1 MLGNRIAGLVLG
13 ASLGL
18 TAGAALADDV
28 VTLNVWSDTPRLSMF
43 DLFDKTHDKV
53 KLKVVT
59 VAPAD
64 LVAKIQL
71 ALRAKSEIPDV
82 IFMSDIAYTA
92 QLSTRQSNYLM
103 DLTDKVPK
111 ALQDQFYPNG
121 NAPCWVNGKLLCLRN
136 DLAHM
141 IVWYDKDAM
150 KALGKDVPATWEDF
164 EKLGA
169 DLAPKGLALGTGV
182 EAWPVYAT
190 LMSDGCDLALPVEGK
205 PDTLKINLTTDKC
218 LKPARLIDAMV
229 KNGSLTKIGPFEPD
243 FVTLAK
249 GGKIP
254 LLIGPTWFG
263 EYVIKPT
270 YQWPAGKLAAAT
282 SLKWEDQKQPLTWSW
297 GGGTYGGWRNTAHP
311 DRGGATDRMDGDRR
325 RQPDQRRDAARA
337 PALGRS
343 LGRAPEEGRL
353 LRRRQSVR
361 HRGRRRGLQPSRL
374 RQPAL
379 LRRRRGHQDRQQ
391 SGGERRL
398 GGSLA
403 ARVADRADQPRQA
416 ERLHGRAIRLRPSA
430 RALAM
435 DSVGDK
441 RQRGGLC
448 RRAPAQDAAEQP
460 ARQRRGLSAADALYP
475 AARSCSA
482 FSPWPMRSG

>member
-1 MLGNRIAGLVLG
+1 MLGNRIVGRIAGIVLG
-13 ASLGL
+13 AGLGL

-141 IVWYDKDAM
+141 IVWYDKDAL

-169 DLAPKGLALGTGV
+169 DLGPKGLALGTGV

-282 SLKWEDQKQPLTWSW
+282 SLKWEDQSQPLTWSW

-311 DRGGATDRMDGDRR
+311 AEVVQLIEWMATDVGNQTNAVTLPAH
-325 RQPDQRRDAARA
+325 QPSAEAWGARLKKDAYYADDKVFDTEAGAAKFSHPGYASLRFSVA
-337 PALGRS
+337 DAVTKTVSKAVASGGSAEASLPALQTE
-343 LGRAPEEGRL
+343 LTN
-353 LRRRQSVR
+353 
-361 HRGRRRGLQPSRL
+361 
-374 RQPAL
+374 
-379 LRRRRGHQDRQQ
+379 
-391 SGGERRL
+391 
-398 GGSLA
+398 LA
-403 ARVADRADQPRQA
+403 KLNGYTV
-416 ERLHGRAIRLRPSA
+416 
-430 RALAM
+430 
-435 DSVGDK
+435 
-441 RQRGGLC
+441 
-448 RRAPAQDAAEQP
+448 EQ
-460 ARQRRGLSAADALYP
+460 
-475 AARSCSA
+475 
-482 FSPWPMRSG
+482 